1 MVQDRD
7 SYNGR
12 LMEIMYA
19 LSNGMI
25 SNDLEWGWRS
35 LLLF

>member
-12 LMEIMYA
+12 LIGNHLRPIE
-19 LSNGMI
+19 
-25 SNDLEWGWRS
+25 
-35 LLLF
+35 